1 MPDHLQ
7 GSDIESET
15 AKEIA
20 KETDTEIDKRTL
32 RSRLIRSIAVGVLFV
47 SVVAATFLGIRYG
60 TQSALLPTPLRTVSE
75 INHNVGKTLFSA
87 QNLAPLKPAP
97 PVGKKPRVN
106 GLLGL
111 KSEINPETFR
121 VFVESGE
128 KRLELKVA
136 EIEALEATS
145 MSVDFKCI
153 EGWTQVMQY
162 GGVKFTEF
170 MKKFDVGRKPDGSL
184 YRYVGLETPDRG
196 YYVSLDIESM
206 QHPQTLLAFEMN
218 GEILRPENGFPL
230 RLIVPHK
237 YGIKS
242 LKRVGRI
249 FFSDM
254 RPPDYWAERGYDWY
268 SGL

>member
-1 MPDHLQ
+1 MKRENQ
-7 GSDIESET
+7 NGIEH
-15 AKEIA
+15 
-20 KETDTEIDKRTL
+20 EIDKRNL
-32 RSRLIRSIAVGVLFV
+32 RWRLLSSIATGAFFVL
-47 SVVAATFLGIRYG
+47 VVCITFFGIRYG
-60 TQSALLPTPLRTVSE
+60 SQTGLLPTPLRK
-75 INHNVGKTLFSA
+75 VGGFNQAVGESVFSNR
-87 QNLAPLKPAP
+87 NLAPLKPAP
-97 PVGKKPRVN
+97 PKGTRPRVN

-111 KSEINPETFR
+111 KSELDLKNYR
-121 VFVESGE
+121 VIVESGE
-128 KRLELKVA
+128 KRLELPVS
-136 EIEALEATS
+136 EIEKLEATS

-162 GGVKFTEF
+162 GGVRFSDF
-170 MKKFDVGRKPDGSL
+170 MAKFDVGKKPDGTY

-196 YYVSLDIESM
+196 YYVSLDIESIE
-206 QHPQTLLAFEMN
+206 HPQTLLAFEMN
-218 GEILRPENGFPL
+218 GELLRPENGAPL

-249 FFSDM
+249 FFSDQ